1 MSSESGRELSMHELL
16 DRNRKPVSNPPQTL
30 QPPTHITVECPASR
44 EQLEVMDR
52 MLVELR
58 RMNALL
64 SELPTREDAA
74 AMQKTLER
82 MLEAAQPPAKPAG
95 RKSANRSSR
104 IWPAVRDWLADRL
117 PTPSWTWLAAIPLG
131 GAVFL
136 AWYCANLLMN
146 GVSQILS

>member
-1 MSSESGRELSMHELL
+1 MQELL
-16 DRNRKPVSNPPQTL
+16 DRNRKPISSSPQAI
-30 QPPTHITVECPASR
+30 QPPTHITVECPVSR
-44 EQLEVMDR
+44 EQLEAMDR
-52 MLVELR
+52 ILAELR

-74 AMQKTLER
+74 AIQKTLDR
-82 MLEAAQPPAKPAG
+82 MLEAARPPAKPAG
-95 RKSANRSSR
+95 RKSEKRSAR

-136 AWYCANLLMN
+136 AWYCANLLLD
-146 GVSQILS
+146 GVAQILP

>member
-1 MSSESGRELSMHELL
+1 MNLTSERNLSLDELKDL
-16 DRNRKPVSNPPQTL
+16 NRRDLSTVSAGE
-30 QPPTHITVECPASR
+30 THITVECPR

-52 MLVELR
+52 MLTELR

-74 AMQKTLER
+74 AIQKTLDR

-95 RKSANRSSR
+95 RKSAKRSAR

-117 PTPSWTWLAAIPLG
+117 PTPSWTWLAVIPLG
-131 GAVFL
+131 GAMYL
-136 AWYCANLLMN
+136 AWYCANLLLD
-146 GVSQILS
+146 GVARILP

>member
-1 MSSESGRELSMHELL
+1 MNSTSERNLSLAELKEL
-16 DRNRKPVSNPPQTL
+16 NRRDLSAASEGETQ
-30 QPPTHITVECPASR
+30 ITVECPTSR
-44 EQLEVMDR
+44 EQLEAMDS
-52 MLVELR
+52 MLAELR

-74 AMQKTLER
+74 AMQTTLER
-82 MLEAAQPPAKPAG
+82 MLEAAQPPAKPDG
-95 RKSANRSSR
+95 RKSARRSAR

-117 PTPSWTWLAAIPLG
+117 PTPSWTWLAVIPLG

-146 GVSQILS
+146 GVSQILP